1 MPKVGG
7 NTIEEC
13 MSICMSDP
21 KTVEEYPN
29 TEKRSEVCYAACAG
43 SMQSEEYFEISAQD
57 GQYIID
63 GDPNPIIVVARGR
76 SYDFEVD
83 AEGHPFLIKT
93 SQTTGREDLY
103 EDGVH
108 NNGVE
113 QGTLVFEVPLD
124 APDLLYYNCEFHDT
138 MSGEIEIVD
147 ENQIALMEL
156 IQKYK

>member
-7 NTIEEC
+7 NTIQEC

-21 KTVEEYPN
+21 KTIEEYPN

-43 SMQSEEYFEISAQD
+43 SMQSEDYFEISAQD

-63 GDPNPIIVVARGR
+63 GDANPILVIARGR

-93 SQTTGREDLY
+93 SQTTGREDMY
-103 EDGVH
+103 EDGIR

-113 QGTLVFEVPLD
+113 QGTLVFEVPLN

-147 ENQIALMEL
+147 EDQIALMEL